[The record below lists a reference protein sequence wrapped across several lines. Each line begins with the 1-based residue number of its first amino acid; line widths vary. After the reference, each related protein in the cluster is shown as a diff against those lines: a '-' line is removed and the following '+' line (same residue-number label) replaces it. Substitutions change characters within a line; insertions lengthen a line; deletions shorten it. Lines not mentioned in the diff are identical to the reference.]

1 MKRGCENKR
10 LVIKI
15 EQIPTVLLIL
25 WLDPTRHE
33 VHFKQKSVNQTV
45 NELISFFSV
54 RQNVVITM
62 HRDPD
67 ADALGSSLGWASY
80 LIRKGHAVT
89 VISPNDY
96 AANLAWL
103 PGIEQVLIYE
113 KGSDQ
118 LLCKQKIDEAS
129 VICCLDF
136 SALSRLKELG
146 KVVQEA
152 KADKLMIDHH
162 LEPEHFAKWMIWDT
176 YAAATAQL
184 IYTLIKEMEPGV
196 PLTEL
201 IDQPI
206 AECLYAGIM
215 TDTGSFRHANV
226 TPEVHLAV
234 ADLMR
239 TGFDA
244 SRVHRLIYDN
254 APLSRLQF
262 LGYVLSQKLTV
273 IPEFR
278 TAYMVLT
285 EAELIRFNSVPGET
299 EGIVNYG
306 LQVENVVMSAL
317 FIERRGEVKI
327 SFRSVG
333 SFSVRDLAS
342 AHFSGGGHKNASGG
356 RSDQTI
362 KETVDQFLSVLPS
375 YQASLLSVD

>member
-1 MKRGCENKR
+1 
-10 LVIKI
+10 
-15 EQIPTVLLIL
+15 
-25 WLDPTRHE
+25 
-33 VHFKQKSVNQTV
+33 
-45 NELISFFSV
+45 
-54 RQNVVITM
+54 M

-80 LIRKGHAVT
+80 LIQKGHAVT
-89 VISPNDY
+89 VISPTEY
-96 AANLAWL
+96 TANLAWL
-103 PGIEQVLIYE
+103 PGIEHVLVYE
-113 KGSDQ
+113 KAGDQ
-118 LLCKQKIDEAS
+118 RICKTRIDEAS
-129 VICCLDF
+129 LICCLDF
-136 SALSRLKELG
+136 SVLSRLKDLG

-162 LEPEHFAKWMIWDT
+162 LEPEYFAKWMIWDT

-184 IYTLIKEMEPGV
+184 VYALIKEMEPGAAV
-196 PLTEL
+196 TEV
-201 IDQPI
+201 IDKSM

-234 ADLMR
+234 ADLML

-262 LGYVLSQKLTV
+262 LGYVLSQKLIV

-285 EAELIRFNSVPGET
+285 EAELIRFNSSPGET

-317 FIERRGEVKI
+317 FIERKGEIKI

-333 SFSVRDLAS
+333 LFSVRDLAS
-342 AHFSGGGHKNASGG
+342 SHFSGGGHKNASGG
-356 RSDQTI
+356 RSDQSI
-362 KETVDQFLSVLPS
+362 KETVDRFLSVLPS
-375 YQASLLSVD
+375 YREALLSVD